1 MTVEVNEVR
10 SVKKRIVVLGI
21 ALVLLVSSLQVYAG
35 DIPESLLHSE
45 DAQIFFGEVLA
56 YHPNKETPTIEV
68 SPVKKIK
75 GNVKEGTKQ
84 IYNNPWAMGSFHIT
98 VGKVY
103 LFTYYDDANSTDVF
117 EVTTYDTRTLKLK
130 HVEGSMWER
139 FEKYLNDGEYGE
151 ARIEGMMP
159 YAVDIVRG
167 IMLIVTITVGICIF
181 FGWRK
186 KRRGYNGIYI

>member
-1 MTVEVNEVR
+1 MR
-10 SVKKRIVVLGI
+10 KGMPMRK
-21 ALVLLVSSLQVYAG
+21 LLVVICVIMMFAALPISACAG
-35 DIPESLLHSE
+35 DIPESLLHSD
-45 DAQIFFGEVLA
+45 DAQIFFGEVLS

-84 IYNNPWAMGSFHIT
+84 TYKHPWAMGDFRIT
-98 VGKVY
+98 EGKVY

-117 EVTTYDTRTLKLK
+117 EVTAYDTKTLKLK

-151 ARIEGMMP
+151 ARIEGMLP
-159 YAVDIVRG
+159 YRVDILYGV
-167 IMLIVTITVGICIF
+167 VGITICMVVGGSIVAYK
-181 FGWRK
+181 K
-186 KRRGYNGIYI
+186 KRS